1 MDHFQIHAP
10 TQIIFG
16 KNTENEAGK
25 WCKYYGAHKV
35 LVHFGGHSAQK
46 SGLLDRVCASLQDAG
61 LEYVL
66 LGGVVPNP
74 QLSMV
79 KKGVELCREENVD
92 FILAVGGGSVIDS
105 AKGIGYGLANPGDV
119 WDYYAKKKEI
129 TACAPLGAVLTIAAA
144 GSEMSNCSVITNE
157 DGMLKRGLS
166 TDYGYCKF
174 AIMNPELTYTLPAY
188 QTASGCTDIMV
199 HTLERYFTAPATH
212 QLALIDGI
220 AETLLRNVMRYA
232 KIALKEPDNYD
243 ARAEIMWS
251 GTLSHNETTGD
262 RTFGDWSCH
271 QLEHELSS
279 MFGVAHGAGL
289 AAVWGSWARYVY
301 KENIGR
307 FAQLAANVFYIPY
320 NFRNPEATALEGIV
334 AMESFFH
341 HIGMPTNIH
350 ELIGKD
356 LTEEEIKE
364 LAYKCSFMNTRTIGQ
379 FKVLTIED
387 MENIYRAAK

>member
-35 LVHFGGHSAQK
+35 LVHFGGHSAKK
-46 SGLLDRVCASLQDAG
+46 SGLLDRVCASLKDAG
-61 LEYVL
+61 LEHVL

-188 QTASGCTDIMV
+188 QTASSCTDIMV
-199 HTLERYFTAPATH
+199 HTLERYFTTPSTH

-289 AAVWGSWARYVY
+289 AAVWGSWACYVY
-301 KENIGR
+301 KENVGR
-307 FAQLAANVFYIPY
+307 FAQLAANVFHIPY
-320 NFRNPEATALEGIV
+320 NFRNPEATALEGIA
-334 AMESFFH
+334 AMENFFH

-356 LTEEEIKE
+356 LTEDEIKE

>member
-16 KNTENEAGK
+16 KNTESEAGK

-35 LVHFGGHSAQK
+35 LVHFGSHSAK
-46 SGLLDRVCASLQDAG
+46 RSGLLDRVCTSLKDAG

-105 AKGIGYGLANPGDV
+105 AKGIGYGLTNPGDV

-129 TACAPLGAVLTIAAA
+129 TACAPLGAVLTISAA

-199 HTLERYFTAPATH
+199 HTLERYFTAPSTH

-232 KIALKEPDNYD
+232 KIALKEPNNYD

-307 FAQLAANVFYIPY
+307 FAQLAANVFHIPY
-320 NFRNPEATALEGIV
+320 NFRNPEATALEGIA

-356 LTEEEIKE
+356 LTEDEIKE